1 MTEPSTPL
9 PPIEVLTLAA
19 LGDRPRYGYE
29 LVERIEGLTDGRV
42 RIRPGNLYR
51 VLHRLEVR
59 GWVEEVPPPPGAAGE
74 DERRQYL
81 RATPMGMRAAREQL
95 DMYARVRG
103 LIPEPGHGEA

>member
-1 MTEPSTPL
+1 MTEARTPL

-29 LVERIEGLTDGRV
+29 LVERIGALTDGRA

-51 VLHRLEVR
+51 VLHRLEAR
-59 GWVEEVPPPPGAAGE
+59 GWIEDAPAPDGAGAE
-74 DERRQYL
+74 DERRQYV
-81 RATPMGMRAAREQL
+81 RATAEGLRAAREQL
-95 DMYARVRG
+95 DMYARVSR